1 MVAAEIGRIEC
12 TIEYGSNRT
21 WWHIEY
27 ERGKALKQI
36 VNDNTQGYSKWRV
49 VQWQK
54 VYFGDILFVL
64 F

>member
-36 VNDNTQGYSKWRV
+36 VNDNT
-49 VQWQK
+49 
-54 VYFGDILFVL
+54 
-64 F
+64 